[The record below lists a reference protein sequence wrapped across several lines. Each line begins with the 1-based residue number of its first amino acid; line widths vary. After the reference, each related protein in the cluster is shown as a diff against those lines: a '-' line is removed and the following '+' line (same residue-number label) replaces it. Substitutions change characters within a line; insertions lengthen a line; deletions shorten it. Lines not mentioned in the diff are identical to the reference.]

1 MKSTMRKIS
10 VVALGLLAA
19 VPAFGVAS
27 IPVRGSSRN
36 GENSSAQFW
45 NLLGPTQV
53 LNTSKGTTSL
63 TYKYQVVCPTQQ
75 VTAAVN
81 PTDEF
86 DNGACADDNYMFV
99 FQLNSTGTNV
109 NVQLGG
115 LGGFTADATDP
126 DNATYGV
133 MLCDSSAN
141 TLELCTKATQSQ
153 LPAITFTSTA
163 TTATFSIANFPVFPP
178 GKNHQGQG
186 LTIFIMTHQNAPHPV
201 YVPRLS
207 LK

>member
-1 MKSTMRKIS
+1 MKSIVGR
-10 VVALGLLAA
+10 VVALCLGLLVALPALAA
-19 VPAFGVAS
+19 T

-45 NLLGPTQV
+45 NLGGPTQV
-53 LNTSKGTTSL
+53 LNTSKGTTQL

-86 DNGACADDNYMFV
+86 DNGACADSNYMFV
-99 FQLNSTGTNV
+99 FQLNSTATNV
-109 NVQLGG
+109 TVQLGG
-115 LGGFTADATDP
+115 MSGFTFNDDP
-126 DNATYGV
+126 DNGTFGV
-133 MLCDSSAN
+133 LLCDSSAN
-141 TLELCTKATQSQ
+141 TLELCTKATQEQ
-153 LPAITFTSTA
+153 LPAITFSSTA
-163 TTATFSIANFPVFPP
+163 TTATFTIANFPVFPP

-186 LTIFIMTHQNAPHPV
+186 LTIFVMTTQHAPHPV
-201 YVPRLS
+201 YIPRLS